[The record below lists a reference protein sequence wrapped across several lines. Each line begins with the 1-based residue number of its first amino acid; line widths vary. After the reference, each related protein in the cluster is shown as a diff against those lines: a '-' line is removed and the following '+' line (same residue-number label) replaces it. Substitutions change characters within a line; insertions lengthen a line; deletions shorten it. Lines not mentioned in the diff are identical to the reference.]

1 MVDANKKEE
10 IKKQEI
16 PAEGLGIEPSG
27 EELENVAEKT
37 EMSGPE
43 IEMIKE
49 ELRREIELMDQNP
62 ELKKEAE
69 DKAKKIGALAADKM
83 LEHLL
88 EIAQQRGLTFAL
100 AVAKKMNDPYI
111 LDTFHDLLAKE
122 GYYKKFTR

>member
-10 IKKQEI
+10 VGKQEI
-16 PAEGLGIEPSG
+16 SPPEQGAGLPG
-27 EELENVAEKT
+27 EKREAVAEKT